1 MKPSNGILELRFR
14 DGQFIG
20 GRVFYGIKLSMRKE
34 LGGKAVEIVE
44 KGKEYDEFVIK
55 DTNVKKSVEKPAY
68 YRA

>member
-1 MKPSNGILELRFR
+1 
-14 DGQFIG
+14 
-20 GRVFYGIKLSMRKE
+20 MRKE